1 MESTHVTRISCD
13 HERNWSYARFE
24 METRGWVTT
33 RVLRHVC
40 RAYINFAIVSAAE
53 ADHSGQMASSARL
66 GRRSRDPQPTLL
78 AVAELFLFLLAVV
91 LSAPSPALSVS
102 TVTHLPGFR
111 GPLPFHLETGYVE
124 VDEVNGAELFYYFI
138 PSEGRP
144 SEDPLLLWLN
154 GGPRCSALSGLVFEV
169 GPLKFVSA
177 EYNGSLPNLVYHPY
191 SWTKVA
197 NMIFVDSPVGSG
209 FSFSRRYEGYNANDM
224 SWSEHVYKF
233 LIKWFIDH
241 PQFLSNPLYISGDS
255 YGGKIVPIVAYRI
268 SEVRKEEQKI
278 LVTTLLFGHFQG
290 YLIGN
295 PVTGENFDE
304 NSQVPYAHGVGIISD
319 GIFEFC
325 SEIYKNHILEPKCAL
340 ASPKP
345 KDMILDRRSL
355 KERID
360 LLNPPHVPDLR
371 CRAYAY
377 FLSYY
382 WANNNVVRQAL
393 HIKKGTV
400 EEWQRCNGD
409 LPYASELKSTIKYH
423 LNLTTRG
430 FRALVYSGDHD
441 LYIPFVGTKAWIKSL
456 NFSLVD
462 DWRSWHVEGQVAGY
476 TMKYA
481 NNLTFATVKSLL
493 HHGVNTPWN
502 HMWDFQHIHMYTTMN
517 LYVAAHIHVE
527 LHILTKRTQHTL
539 KRYPSLEW
547 LPAFLLS
554 SALPISNAE
563 LNPLQDKGS
572 MIVSGKSL
580 ASRCRWFPHLL
591 PCSRNRRQ
599 LKPARAKK
607 ENIGGDSQAAETTFS
622 LRASKAVLAR
632 SAVALFGLGFL
643 DAGYSGDWSRIGVI
657 SKETEDLLK
666 IAAYLVTPLCLLLV
680 FYISD
685 GEKDS

>member
-1 MESTHVTRISCD
+1 
-13 HERNWSYARFE
+13 
-24 METRGWVTT
+24 
-33 RVLRHVC
+33 
-40 RAYINFAIVSAAE
+40 
-53 ADHSGQMASSARL
+53 MASSARL
-66 GRRSRDPQPTLL
+66 GHRSREPQPTWL

-91 LSAPSPALSVS
+91 LSAPSPALSAS

-169 GPLKFVSA
+169 GPLKFVPA

-197 NMIFVDSPVGSG
+197 NMIFLDSPVGSG

-255 YGGKIVPIVAYRI
+255 YGGKIVPIVAHLV
-268 SEVRKEEQKI
+268 SEGNFNS
-278 LVTTLLFGHFQG
+278 TSFGNKQLNLKG

-304 NSQVPYAHGVGIISD
+304 NSRVPYAHGVGIISD
-319 GIFEFC
+319 GVFEMIQRSCKGQDHRNPTTVQCASCLETFENFC
-325 SEIYKNHILEPKCAL
+325 SEIYENHILEPKSCAL
-340 ASPKP
+340 ESAVQP
-345 KDMILDRRSL
+345 I
-355 KERID
+355 
-360 LLNPPHVPDLR
+360 NG
-371 CRAYAY
+371 YAY

-382 WANNNVVRQAL
+382 WANSNAVRQAL
-393 HIKKGTV
+393 HIKKVCSSKPFIYIMRTRKFQKIEQWLGRTKMQRKRKIYYKKLVEQPNSFYYKKHINLMWFRSVCIRTKKLMMMQGTV
-400 EEWQRCNGD
+400 EEWQRCNSD
-409 LPYASELKSTIKYH
+409 LPYANGLKSNLEYH

-441 LYIPFVGTKAWIKSL
+441 LYIPFVGTMAWIKSL

-481 NNLTFATVKSLL
+481 NNLTFAT
-493 HHGVNTPWN
+493 GGG
-502 HMWDFQHIHMYTTMN
+502 
-517 LYVAAHIHVE
+517 
-527 LHILTKRTQHTL
+527 HTAPEYRPKQCL
-539 KRYPSLEW
+539 
-547 LPAFLLS
+547 A
-554 SALPISNAE
+554 
-563 LNPLQDKGS
+563 
-572 MIVSGKSL
+572 MIQ
-580 ASRCRWFPHLL
+580 RWIFHEHL
-591 PCSRNRRQ
+591 
-599 LKPARAKK
+599 
-607 ENIGGDSQAAETTFS
+607 
-622 LRASKAVLAR
+622 
-632 SAVALFGLGFL
+632 
-643 DAGYSGDWSRIGVI
+643 
-657 SKETEDLLK
+657 
-666 IAAYLVTPLCLLLV
+666 
-680 FYISD
+680 
-685 GEKDS
+685 

>member
-1 MESTHVTRISCD
+1 
-13 HERNWSYARFE
+13 
-24 METRGWVTT
+24 
-33 RVLRHVC
+33 
-40 RAYINFAIVSAAE
+40 
-53 ADHSGQMASSARL
+53 MASSARL
-66 GRRSRDPQPTLL
+66 GHRSREPQPTWL
-78 AVAELFLFLLAVV
+78 AVAELFVFLLAAV

-177 EYNGSLPNLVYHPY
+177 EYNGSLPNMVYHPY

-197 NMIFVDSPVGSG
+197 NMIFLDSPVGSG

-255 YGGKIVPIVAYRI
+255 YGGKIVPVVAYLI
-268 SEVRKEEQKI
+268 SEGTKVGNKQLNLK
-278 LVTTLLFGHFQG
+278 G

-304 NSQVPYAHGVGIISD
+304 NSRVPYAHGVGIISD
-319 GIFEFC
+319 GVFEMIQRSCKGQDHRNPTTVQCASCLEIFENFC
-325 SEIYKNHILEPKCAL
+325 SEIYENHILEPKCAL
-340 ASPKP
+340 ASLKP
-345 KDMILDRRSL
+345 KDIILDRRSL
-355 KERID
+355 KEYMD
-360 LLNPPHVPDLR
+360 LLKPPPVPNLN
-371 CRAYAY
+371 CRGYAY

-382 WANNNVVRQAL
+382 WANSNAVRQAL

-400 EEWQRCNGD
+400 EEWQRCNSD
-409 LPYASELKSTIKYH
+409 FPYAKELKSTIEYH

-430 FRALVYSGDHD
+430 FRALVGDHD

-481 NNLTFATVKSLL
+481 NNLTFATVK
-493 HHGVNTPWN
+493 GGG
-502 HMWDFQHIHMYTTMN
+502 
-517 LYVAAHIHVE
+517 
-527 LHILTKRTQHTL
+527 HTAPEYRPKQCL
-539 KRYPSLEW
+539 AMIQRW
-547 LPAFLLS
+547 
-554 SALPISNAE
+554 ISHE
-563 LNPLQDKGS
+563 PL
-572 MIVSGKSL
+572 
-580 ASRCRWFPHLL
+580 
-591 PCSRNRRQ
+591 
-599 LKPARAKK
+599 
-607 ENIGGDSQAAETTFS
+607 
-622 LRASKAVLAR
+622 
-632 SAVALFGLGFL
+632 
-643 DAGYSGDWSRIGVI
+643 
-657 SKETEDLLK
+657 
-666 IAAYLVTPLCLLLV
+666 
-680 FYISD
+680 
-685 GEKDS
+685 